1 MQCNKNDTGIML
13 KKSKKQI
20 LLLEAFNGGS
30 HKQMMDYL
38 KDVICRNGHSCHSIE
53 MSDKKWHWR
62 MRTSSLYFSQQL
74 MVRDSSSL
82 KFE

>member
-1 MQCNKNDTGIML
+1 MQCNKNDTGIMP

-74 MVRDSSSL
+74 MVGDSSSL